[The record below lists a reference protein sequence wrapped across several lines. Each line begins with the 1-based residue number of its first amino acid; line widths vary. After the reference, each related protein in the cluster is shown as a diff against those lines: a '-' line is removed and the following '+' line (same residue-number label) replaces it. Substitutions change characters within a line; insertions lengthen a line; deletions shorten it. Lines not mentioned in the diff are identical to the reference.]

1 MKIIDLHC
9 DTIMHFWMGKKL
21 SEMQDAHINL
31 AKLKAGNVGLQC
43 FAIFVPTGSAA
54 ERLEGYTT
62 PEAYFDLAYERFLE
76 ETEANSDEISQ
87 VFTVRD
93 LEENLKQNR
102 ISAML
107 TVEDGVLLDGVE
119 MPELDGVSLLEHP
132 ARIAITMQRHRTTA
146 KAFFIMFLLFLLV
159 VYRALVSVR

>member
-21 SEMQDAHINL
+21 SEMQDAHISL

-76 ETEANSDEISQ
+76 ETGANSDEIRRSSQ
-87 VFTVRD
+87 SVTLKKTCSGTASAQCSPSKTVCCLTETSKYWMTITGRVFV
-93 LEENLKQNR
+93 
-102 ISAML
+102 
-107 TVEDGVLLDGVE
+107 
-119 MPELDGVSLLEHP
+119 
-132 ARIAITMQRHRTTA
+132 
-146 KAFFIMFLLFLLV
+146 
-159 VYRALVSVR
+159 